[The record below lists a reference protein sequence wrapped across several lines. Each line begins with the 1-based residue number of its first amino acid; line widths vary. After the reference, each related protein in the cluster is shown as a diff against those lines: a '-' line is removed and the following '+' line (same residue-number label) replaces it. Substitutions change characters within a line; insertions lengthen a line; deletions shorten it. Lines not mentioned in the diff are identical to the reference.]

1 MAIISNDQQSLTR
14 QRMMIVVSWL
24 EASMDAVG
32 GVEDR
37 RFEEAF
43 VRGAFSS
50 SNPSKFY
57 ICFDLR
63 LQLELNI
70 Y

>member
-1 MAIISNDQQSLTR
+1 MAIISNDQQRLTR

-37 RFEEAF
+37 SFEEAF
-43 VRGAFSS
+43 VRGAFSPA
-50 SNPSKFY
+50 NRAQVNF
-57 ICFDLR
+57 ICLD
-63 LQLELNI
+63 
-70 Y
+70 